1 LSSSYSICA
10 LATSIFPSLSPLKE
24 LDLWTGAEA
33 AARGVLNLQADTTG
47 GSWRSDRAWRQC
59 SRPDRPTDAEGSFE
73 RCSWGVWGGGGEA
86 ALLGSAGVEQL
97 TTK

>member
-33 AARGVLNLQADTTG
+33 AARGALNLQADTTG
-47 GSWRSDRAWRQC
+47 GSWRSDWAWRQC

-73 RCSWGVWGGGGEA
+73 RCSWGVWGAVEKQ
-86 ALLGSAGVEQL
+86 LCSVSHGVEQL